1 MSDQASRVS
10 QAPHHQSQTW
20 DSGPETRDTISTT
33 LHWAIERLA
42 PIHDTARLDAEV
54 LLAFAL
60 GRLRSYLHAW
70 PERELGPDVW
80 NCFRGFVER
89 RCAGEPIAYITG
101 RREFWSLDLAVTR
114 DTLIP
119 RPETELLV
127 ELALQAMP
135 EGQPVRV
142 ADIGT
147 GTGAIA
153 LAIASERPQSTVV
166 ATDISAAALQVAHGN
181 ALHLGIHN
189 VEFREGDLCEPLHEE
204 VFDIIVSNPP
214 YVRNDDPH
222 LVRGDVRFEP
232 LSALAAGPRGLDA
245 INRLATCACGHLAEG
260 GWLLMEHGYDQARE
274 IRRLLSRSGYNE
286 VTSHRDGA
294 GHERVISARR

>member
-1 MSDQASRVS
+1 MSYQTSRGS
-10 QAPHHQSQTW
+10 QAPHHPSQTR
-20 DSGPETRDTISTT
+20 DSGPETRDTISTA
-33 LHWAIERLA
+33 LHWATERLA
-42 PIHDTARLDAEV
+42 PAHDTARLDAEV

-60 GRLRSYLHAW
+60 GKPRSYLHAW
-70 PERELGPDVW
+70 PERELDPGTW
-80 NCFRGFVER
+80 SCFRDLMER

-135 EGQPVRV
+135 EGRSVRV

-166 ATDISAAALQVAHGN
+166 ATDISAAALQVARDN
-181 ALHLGIHN
+181 ALRLGIRN
-189 VEFREGDLCEPLHEE
+189 VEFREGDLCEPLRGEM
-204 VFDIIVSNPP
+204 FDILVSNPP
-214 YVRNDDPH
+214 YVQNDDPH
-222 LVRGDVRFEP
+222 LARGDVRFEP
-232 LSALAAGPRGLDA
+232 PSALAAGPEGLDV
-245 INRLATCACGHLAEG
+245 INRLASCTRGHLAEG

-274 IRRLLSRSGYNE
+274 IHRLLSRYGYNE
-286 VTSHRDGA
+286 ITSHRDSA
-294 GHERVISARR
+294 GHERVASARR